1 MDYRMPTAAEIPR
14 IDLLVSEQA
23 PAPGNPL
30 GVRGAGEGGITA
42 AGATL
47 ASAVRDALGGS
58 QDVSA
63 LPLTPARVRAMAE
76 ARRQPPAA
84 SQNTHDER
92 GRRDM
97 RPVSM
102 IRQATGE
109 AGAAYVSKTDMVAAL
124 IRELIITGELTTGEQ
139 LRQRDL
145 AQRFGVSQTPVRE
158 ALRRLESEG
167 LVIGDN
173 HRGFMVVEAD
183 EGSTEE
189 NFQIRAALESLGA
202 SLAAAKIDEAGVKR
216 LEELNAQMQAAG
228 EGENARYA
236 ELNRE
241 FHLTVYE
248 YAHSPLLM
256 SLMRLLWA
264 SLHGGPRVM
273 RTHADSVRQHVE
285 ILDALRA
292 GDAAAAASL
301 THRHIM
307 GVEHLPGPGGP

>member
-1 MDYRMPTAAEIPR
+1 
-14 IDLLVSEQA
+14 
-23 PAPGNPL
+23 
-30 GVRGAGEGGITA
+30 
-42 AGATL
+42 
-47 ASAVRDALGGS
+47 
-58 QDVSA
+58 
-63 LPLTPARVRAMAE
+63 
-76 ARRQPPAA
+76 
-84 SQNTHDER
+84 
-92 GRRDM
+92 M

-102 IRQATGE
+102 IRPSTRE

-216 LEELNAQMQAAG
+216 LEELNVQMQAAG
-228 EGENARYA
+228 EDNSRYA

-241 FHLTVYE
+241 FHLTMYE

-264 SLHGGPRVM
+264 SLNGGPRVL
-273 RTHADSVRQHVE
+273 RTHADSVRQHRE